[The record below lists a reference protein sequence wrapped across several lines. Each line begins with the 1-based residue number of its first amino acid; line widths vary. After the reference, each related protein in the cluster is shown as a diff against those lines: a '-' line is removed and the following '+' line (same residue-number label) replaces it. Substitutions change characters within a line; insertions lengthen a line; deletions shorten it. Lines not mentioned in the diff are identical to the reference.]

1 MRTPQSGSKRRTVG
15 ENFSKLVFLSQDC
28 TGHLGAT
35 SYGMQLRPK
44 SGSKPSPERSKLP
57 LAGTHH
63 CTTRSTRAAD
73 RGEGGREARAAP
85 DKWGRLTFGGRRGGG
100 GGGAVEPEPGG
111 SPSAPQQPRPSSGR
125 GRERPSGRWRVAA
138 SFASADGRGGREAGG
153 GLGRGR
159 RGEGKVR
166 ERARRGG
173 LACFVFRATLHQQ
186 GVRWK

>member
-85 DKWGRLTFGGRRGGG
+85 GKWGETDLRRAPRRRQRGGGRAGRISLGLRSAAAQAQQRPREGGRRP
-100 GGGAVEPEPGG
+100 AG
-111 SPSAPQQPRPSSGR
+111 S
-125 GRERPSGRWRVAA
+125 WRLAA
-138 SFASADGRGGREAGG
+138 SFAPADGRGEREAEAGAG
-153 GLGRGR
+153 SAGR
-159 RGEGKVR
+159 RGEGGR
-166 ERARRGG
+166 EREHDEVD
-173 LACFVFRATLHQQ
+173 LFVLF
-186 GVRWK
+186 